1 MPAGSPGFPVQSL
14 IMAEWSVDKVA
25 VYEVDDNGA
34 VLITTTDQ
42 RVGRYRRDGSYLS
55 GEVFDVDPQLC
66 NWVGGVRAQHRLQ
79 SEPKVS

>member
-1 MPAGSPGFPVQSL
+1 MEESEMYGLMHPFSKA
-14 IMAEWSVDKVA
+14 I
-25 VYEVDDNGA
+25 YEVDESGN
-34 VLITTTDQ
+34 VMITTTDG
-42 RVGRYRRDGSYLS
+42 RVGRYRRDGSWLD